1 MNELNWKELN
11 VNTIF
16 DISYGNKLDMC
27 QMEEMSDGIP
37 FITRTATNNGIG
49 GYVKIVDYAKPYP
62 AGCLTVAL
70 GGSIGSTFLQNRDF
84 YTSQNVAVLQP
95 KQKLSNEVLLFIA
108 TLIQKESNKRFIA
121 FGRELNRHIKNNFTI
136 KLPTIKQSGI
146 FVADWEM
153 IENYIKESIIPLLPS
168 KSKEIWERKY
178 RNKPIYA
185 ADIELHSK
193 EWRDFTY
200 DNIFSIIKGKRLTSY
215 DMETGDYAY
224 IGATDSN
231 NGVTAYIG
239 NTEHIH
245 SGNKITVSYNGSIA
259 EAFYQSDDF
268 WATDDVNV
276 LSLKNHQLNK
286 YIAMFLITL
295 IEKEKYRFNYGRK
308 WKKEIMQQSII
319 KLPIQSN
326 GSPDWEFMENYI
338 KSLPYSAN
346 I

>member
-1 MNELNWKELN
+1 MDTQNWNTFTLGEL
-11 VNTIF
+11 F
-16 DISYGNKLDMC
+16 DIYTGKDLIYSSLTYGEYPVIGHKA
-27 QMEEMSDGIP
+27 E
-37 FITRTATNNGIG
+37 NNGIT
-49 GYVKIVDYAKPYP
+49 A
-62 AGCLTVAL
+62 
-70 GGSIGSTFLQNRDF
+70 
-84 YTSQNVAVLQP
+84 YTE
-95 KQKLSNEVLLFIA
+95 KLSGYTLYDNATTISLADRGNFFASVQSKPFYIGTRVKALTAKFRSNIHILLFIA
-108 TLIQKESNKRFIA
+108 TLINKESFRFSYGRNSCDRTDNIA
-121 FGRELNRHIKNNFTI
+121 I
-136 KLPTIKQSGI
+136 KLPSININGKLFPDLDYIEKLTKQ
-146 FVADWEM
+146 
-153 IENYIKESIIPLLPS
+153 NIIPALPS
-168 KSKEIWERKY
+168 KSKAVWEGGYK
-178 RNKPIYA
+178 NTPIHSTHL
-185 ADIELHSK
+185 ELHSK

-200 DNIFSIIKGKRLTSY
+200 DDVFFIIKGKRLTSY
-215 DMETGDYAY
+215 DMESGDYAY

>member
-1 MNELNWKELN
+1 M
-11 VNTIF
+11 
-16 DISYGNKLDMC
+16 
-27 QMEEMSDGIP
+27 
-37 FITRTATNNGIG
+37 
-49 GYVKIVDYAKPYP
+49 
-62 AGCLTVAL
+62 
-70 GGSIGSTFLQNRDF
+70 
-84 YTSQNVAVLQP
+84 AVLIP
-95 KQKLSNEVLLFIA
+95 KQILSNEVLLFIA

-136 KLPTIKQSGI
+136 KLPAIKKSGI
-146 FVADWEM
+146 FVADWGG
-153 IENYIKESIIPLLPS
+153 IENYIIESIIPSLPS
-168 KSKEIWERKY
+168 KSKEIWEGGYGNTPKHSTH
-178 RNKPIYA
+178 
-185 ADIELHSK
+185 IELHSK

-200 DNIFSIIKGKRLTSY
+200 DDVFFVTKGKRLTSY
-215 DMETGDYAY
+215 DMENGNYAY

-231 NGVTAYIG
+231 NGVTTYIG

-308 WKKEIMQQSII
+308 WKKEIMLQSII
-319 KLPIQSN
+319 KLPVQSN
-326 GSPDWEFMENYI
+326 GYPDWEFMEN
-338 KSLPYSAN
+338 
-346 I
+346 